1 MEQNS
6 VEMFKVY
13 CKEIIDMKNVH
24 GIILNAG
31 SRYTVL
37 FI

>member
-1 MEQNS
+1 MQQNS
-6 VEMFKVY
+6 IQMFKVY
-13 CKEIIDMKNVH
+13 CKEIIDMKNVPDV
-24 GIILNAG
+24 ILNEK